1 MINVKRVIKRFVSY
15 LYFLYLCP
23 QKNEV
28 MRRIFFYTTLL
39 FVLMVQYP
47 QVSFAEKRNLIFTAN
62 NVDPAQN
69 PRDKYQRTIMM
80 MPSVAIDEYELFF
93 SDSHPSYIIRLENE
107 DGDVVFEQSIPE
119 EEYGDYVLDYY
130 GIRDWVESLPKRS
143 TSMMILQNYTIIG
156 L

>member
-1 MINVKRVIKRFVSY
+1 
-15 LYFLYLCP
+15 
-23 QKNEV
+23 

-47 QVSFAEKRNLIFTAN
+47 LVSFAEKKNLIFTAN
-62 NVDPAQN
+62 KVNPAQD
-69 PRDKYQRTIMM
+69 PRDKFQRTIMM
-80 MPSVAIDEYELFF
+80 MPSVAIYADPKSNMRYIY
-93 SDSHPSYIIRLENE
+93 DSSKKIAFAYNE
-107 DGDVVFEQSIPE
+107 D

>member
-1 MINVKRVIKRFVSY
+1 MCNQKIRLITLFFIS
-15 LYFLYLCP
+15 LLP
-23 QKNEV
+23 KNEV

-39 FVLMVQYP
+39 FILIALYP

-62 NVDPAQN
+62 NVDPTQN

-119 EEYGDYVLDYY
+119 YVLQQEIPLELKGDYKL
-130 GIRDWVESLPKRS
+130 ILIQEKRMFIS
-143 TSMMILQNYTIIG
+143 NITL
-156 L
+156 

>member
-1 MINVKRVIKRFVSY
+1 MCNQEIRLITLFFIS
-15 LYFLYLCP
+15 LLP
-23 QKNEV
+23 KNEV

-39 FVLMVQYP
+39 FILIALYP

-62 NVDPAQN
+62 NVVPTQN
-69 PRDKYQRTIMM
+69 PRYKSQRTIIM

-119 EEYGDYVLDYY
+119 DALQQEIPSELKGDYKLILFQ
-130 GIRDWVESLPKRS
+130 GKRMFIS
-143 TSMMILQNYTIIG
+143 NITL
-156 L
+156 

>member
-1 MINVKRVIKRFVSY
+1 MCNQEIRLITLFFIS
-15 LYFLYLCP
+15 LP
-23 QKNEV
+23 PKNEV

-39 FVLMVQYP
+39 FVLMAQYP
-47 QVSFAEKRNLIFTAN
+47 QVSFAEKRNLIFT
-62 NVDPAQN
+62 VCKIN
-69 PRDKYQRTIMM
+69 PSDVPNDAPQRAIMM

-119 EEYGDYVLDYY
+119 YVLQQEIPSDLKGDYKL
-130 GIRDWVESLPKRS
+130 
-143 TSMMILQNYTIIG
+143 ILFQGRRMFISNIT